1 MAEQETQPSAPATP
15 AAAPAPTESAPSK
28 PVGFDAAA
36 AKAQWME
43 KWKSTP
49 AEEKPAEKPA
59 EPEAKPAPTT
69 EDAPDKPK
77 TAVKD
82 LAAKLAGKPD
92 AAPKKAGSWDE
103 TATKALSRIGL
114 REQEAAELSELLAE
128 KPWVTGWLDKL
139 QKVQAKQD
147 ADYAALKSA
156 KAGAGT
162 REPTPG
168 ARGPSAQE
176 QGDQP
181 GSGQV
186 ADLFETLTS
195 KLGEELGDENAKLL
209 RQAFGQLEAQNRELR
224 EELHGHTRS
233 VQVEREAAEI
243 EVIVQKSRASLREE
257 FPWIDDD
264 ERFEAVATE
273 LAGLRPDEVTPDG
286 VKAAMRKAA
295 RIVGYDDVRADV
307 AAMASKLDTKRKTRT
322 SDTAPNGNGVHDAG
336 QPLNDYQEFM
346 ETARMV
352 RAGMSQEQVQSF
364 VLNNRQRRARAT

>member
-1 MAEQETQPSAPATP
+1 MADQETQTSAPVTP
-15 AAAPAPTESAPSK
+15 AAPTAPST
-28 PVGFDAAA
+28 PVVGFDAQA
-36 AKAQWME
+36 AKAAWLA
-43 KWKSTP
+43 KWTAKP
-49 AEEKPAEKPA
+49 EEKAAEKPA
-59 EPEAKPAPTT
+59 EPAAPKADKPDEPVA
-69 EDAPDKPK
+69 EKPK
-77 TAVKD
+77 TSVKD
-82 LAAKLAGKPD
+82 LAAKLAGKDTEPEKPG
-92 AAPKKAGSWDE
+92 AWTE

-114 REQEAAELSELLAE
+114 REQEAAELREFLDGKSWGA
-128 KPWVTGWLDKL
+128 GWRDKL
-139 QKVQAKQD
+139 QKLQSKQD

-156 KAGAGT
+156 KADTGT

-209 RQAFGQLEAQNRELR
+209 RQAFGALQAQNQELR

-243 EVIVQKSRASLREE
+243 EVMVQKSRASLREE

-273 LAGLRPDEVTPDG
+273 LAGLRPDELSPDG
-286 VKAAMRKAA
+286 VKSAMRKAA
-295 RIVGYDDVRADV
+295 RIVGYDDVRAD
-307 AAMASKLDTKRKTRT
+307 AAALASKLDSKRKTRT

-346 ETARMV
+346 ETARMSN
-352 RAGMSQEQVQSF
+352 AGMSPEQIQSF
-364 VLNNRQRRARAT
+364 VLNNRQRRARAAQKQ

>member
-1 MAEQETQPSAPATP
+1 MTETTENQPAPPSAPPIVQNGVPTTSDPRQAATEKWI
-15 AAAPAPTESAPSK
+15 AAQEAKRAAPVKEP
-28 PVGFDAAA
+28 
-36 AKAQWME
+36 
-43 KWKSTP
+43 KS
-49 AEEKPAEKPA
+49 
-59 EPEAKPAPTT
+59 EPEAKSEPAPA
-69 EDAPDKPK
+69 EPAVEKPK
-77 TAVKD
+77 TSAKD

-92 AAPKKAGSWDE
+92 AAPKKAGAWDE

-128 KPWVTGWLDKL
+128 KPWVSGWLDKL

-156 KAGAGT
+156 KADTGT

-168 ARGPSAQE
+168 TQRPLVQE
-176 QGDQP
+176 RGDQP

-209 RQAFGQLEAQNRELR
+209 RQAFGALQAQNHELR

-243 EVIVQKSRASLREE
+243 EVMVQKSRASLREE

-264 ERFEAVATE
+264 TRFEAVAAE
-273 LAGLRPDEVTPDG
+273 LAGLRPDELSPDG
-286 VKAAMRKAA
+286 IKSAMRKAA
-295 RIVGYDDVRADV
+295 RIVGYDEVRAD
-307 AAMASKLDTKRKTRT
+307 AAALASKLDTRRKTR
-322 SDTAPNGNGVHDAG
+322 SAETAPGATHAG
-336 QPLNDYQEFM
+336 DDGEAVLDEFEISLRTMKMLEAQEPK
-346 ETARMV
+346 ER
-352 RAGMSQEQVQSF
+352 VQRW
-364 VLNNRQRRARAT
+364 VQQQHERRRQATKR

>member
-15 AAAPAPTESAPSK
+15 AAAPTPAPSTEPK
-28 PVGFDAAA
+28 PAAFDAAA
-36 AKAQWME
+36 ARAQWIE
-43 KWKSTP
+43 KWKSKP
-49 AEEKPAEKPA
+49 AEEKPAEKAA
-59 EPEAKPAPTT
+59 EPEAKPEPAA
-69 EDAPDKPK
+69 EGAADKSK
-77 TAVKD
+77 AAVKD

-92 AAPKKAGSWDE
+92 AAPKKSAAWDE
-103 TATKALSRIGL
+103 NATKALSKLGL
-114 REQEAAELSELLAE
+114 RDDEHEKLQALAE
-128 KPWVTGWLDKL
+128 ANPWLLGFVKGAEKRISKT
-139 QKVQAKQD
+139 D
-147 ADYAALKSA
+147 ADYAALK
-156 KAGAGT
+156 AGA
-162 REPTPG
+162 REPTTKG
-168 ARGPSAQE
+168 ALRPQAPDQV
-176 QGDQP
+176 DQP

-209 RQAFGQLEAQNRELR
+209 RQAFGALQAQNQELR

-243 EVIVQKSRASLREE
+243 EVMVQKTRASLREE

-295 RIVGYDDVRADV
+295 RIVGYDDVRADA

-336 QPLNDYQEFM
+336 QPMNDHQEFM
-346 ETARMV
+346 ETARMS
-352 RAGMSQEQVQSF
+352 RAGMSQEQIQSF
-364 VLNNRQRRARAT
+364 VLNNRQRRARAAQKQ